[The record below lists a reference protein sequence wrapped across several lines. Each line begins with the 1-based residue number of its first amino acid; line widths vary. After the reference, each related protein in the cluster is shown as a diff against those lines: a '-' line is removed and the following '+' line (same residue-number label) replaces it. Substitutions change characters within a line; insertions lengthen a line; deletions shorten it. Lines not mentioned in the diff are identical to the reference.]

1 MSGRL
6 SGRQGGFTLMEILL
20 AVTIGAWVI
29 VAATTFVFS
38 MGELWGR
45 GGEDR
50 LFDRHVR
57 GVSRFLEGAFRE
69 AANGAQSS
77 SSQSQSS
84 GPISWR
90 IPEGSDFENE
100 ELLTFELPQSPGLL
114 VWPDEPL
121 PYVVCSLRLDRS
133 EGLFLLWKSRLEIDF
148 EDESP
153 RETRISPFV
162 REISYFYYEDEVDS
176 PIWEE
181 NEEPLT
187 DIQRQPILPDRIR
200 LTFQYENMTRTA
212 DLVLPK
218 LVSGVP
224 LF

>member
-1 MSGRL
+1 MTRRMTGNR
-6 SGRQGGFTLMEILL
+6 GGFTLVEILL

-57 GVSRFLEGAFRE
+57 GASRFLERLFRE
-69 AANGAQSS
+69 AANGMQASS
-77 SSQSQSS
+77 GESEED
-84 GPISWR
+84 GPISWSA
-90 IPEGSDFENE
+90 PAGSGFADE

-121 PYVVCSLRLDRS
+121 PYVVCSLRLDPS

-162 REISYFYYEDEVDS
+162 REISYFYYDEGVDS
-176 PIWEE
+176 PTWEE
-181 NEEPLT
+181 NQDPLT
-187 DIQRQPILPDRIR
+187 DTQRQPLLPDRVR
-200 LTFQYENMTRTA
+200 LTFEYENLTRTA

-224 LF
+224 LY

>member
-1 MSGRL
+1 MKKVEKRK
-6 SGRQGGFTLMEILL
+6 GFTLIEILL

-69 AANGAQSS
+69 AANGMQA
-77 SSQSQSS
+77 SS
-84 GPISWR
+84 GQGEASGPVSWQ
-90 IPEGSDFENE
+90 IPAGTKFGKD
-100 ELLTFELPQSPGLL
+100 ELLTFELAESPGLL
-114 VWPDEPL
+114 VWPNDPL
-121 PYVVCSLRLDRS
+121 PFVVCSLRLDPS

-148 EDESP
+148 DEAAP

-162 REISYFYYEDEVDS
+162 QEMTYFYYEDEGDS
-176 PIWEE
+176 PVWEE

-187 DIQRQPILPDRIR
+187 DIQRQPLLPDRVR
-200 LTFQYENMTRTA
+200 LTFVYDGLTRTE
-212 DLVLPK
+212 DLVLPQ
-218 LVSGVP
+218 LVSGAP
-224 LF
+224 LY